1 MADFSPAGFNEVALP
16 EDLYGASVL
25 SVGLCLG
32 VLLWGVTIGAVYW
45 DLKRRGLPRR
55 EARAWLALAVLLPG
69 VGLVAYLMGRLLGLA
84 FPLPT
89 DTPLAGQPNR
99 VTRLKEA
106 PAAAPRTGTIVAA
119 ELVKPTIAQ
128 HQPEQ
133 ALGVRLAAVAGPHV
147 GDEFIVQALP
157 ARLGRGGEVALRLDR
172 DLGVSRQ
179 HAELYRQDGI
189 LRIRDLSSVHGTYVN
204 GFSVRDKALAPGDRI
219 GVGHSTLAVK
229 QVGA

>member
-1 MADFSPAGFNEVALP
+1 MLGGPARQAVAAFSPAGFNEVTLP
-16 EDLYGASVL
+16 KDLYGASVL

-32 VLLWGVTIGAVYW
+32 VLLWGVTVGAVYW

-69 VGLVAYLMGRLLGLA
+69 VGLVAYLMARLLGLA

-99 VTRLKEA
+99 FTRLKEA

-133 ALGVRLAAVAGPHV
+133 ALLVRLVA
-147 GDEFIVQALP
+147 DSL
-157 ARLGRGGEVALRLDR
+157 L
-172 DLGVSRQ
+172 
-179 HAELYRQDGI
+179 
-189 LRIRDLSSVHGTYVN
+189 
-204 GFSVRDKALAPGDRI
+204 
-219 GVGHSTLAVK
+219 
-229 QVGA
+229 